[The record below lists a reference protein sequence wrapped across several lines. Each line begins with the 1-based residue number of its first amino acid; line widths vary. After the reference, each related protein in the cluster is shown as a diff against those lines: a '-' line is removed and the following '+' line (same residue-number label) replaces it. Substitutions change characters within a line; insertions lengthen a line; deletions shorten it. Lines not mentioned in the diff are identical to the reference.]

1 MGGGGNPDNQAG
13 YTSYDGN
20 GNPATTQGGAS
31 LAFDASDKATLIGG
45 NQVLSSYGPDGLRS
59 EKTGA
64 TGNKFFAYNG
74 LAPVV
79 ETSNNSSLTALNTFG
94 PAGLIS
100 RNSGGV
106 STFYT
111 PDERGNV
118 AQRLDTSGAVKSS
131 DLYNAYGKRL
141 SGGGAGGD
149 PYGFGGMAAYYTD
162 GETGLSLL
170 GQRFY
175 DPSVSRFLTR
185 DPIGSAGGMNLYRY
199 ADNNPVNFMDP
210 LGLDPGYWDGFWSGY
225 LDHAG
230 SFAKGIGRGF
240 GNFGATTATGAL
252 SMSVPGGAL
261 PASVE
266 DWQPFGAACN
276 EDVADGQQ
284 FGYDLAFVGSFFT
297 GAGEEAE
304 SGQGAKLLQRAAKGC
319 LGKCFVAG
327 TLVQMADGS
336 RKPIQQVQVGD
347 QVLSRDPATGK
358 DEAKT
363 VTFTIERHAPSVVD
377 VTLHDAKTGKTET
390 LTCTPEHP
398 LFVQGQGWVEAGSV
412 GIGTSIVSR
421 AGLALEV
428 TSLTWEKN
436 RAEELA
442 AGTGSSFG
450 GYTVYNL
457 TVEGD
462 HTFFVG
468 INGGGTWVHNACI
481 SGSEAPTTPAEMDSL
496 VGRSGVQSNSMPGT
510 PGAGGYTEYDVNPGA
525 GAADRGPGRLLQDN
539 NTGNMYYTNTHY
551 GDSGWPSF
559 WRIR

>member
-1 MGGGGNPDNQAG
+1 
-13 YTSYDGN
+13 
-20 GNPATTQGGAS
+20 
-31 LAFDASDKATLIGG
+31 
-45 NQVLSSYGPDGLRS
+45 
-59 EKTGA
+59 
-64 TGNKFFAYNG
+64 
-74 LAPVV
+74 
-79 ETSNNSSLTALNTFG
+79 
-94 PAGLIS
+94 
-100 RNSGGV
+100 
-106 STFYT
+106 
-111 PDERGNV
+111 V
-118 AQRLDTSGAVKSS
+118 AQRLDVSGAVKSS

-141 SGGGAGGD
+141 SGGGASGD
-149 PYGFGGMAAYYTD
+149 PYGFGGQAGYYTD
-162 GETGLSLL
+162 SETGLSLL

-304 SGQGAKLLQRAAKGC
+304 AGQGAKLLQRAAKGC

-358 DEAKT
+358 DEART
-363 VTFTIERHAPSVVD
+363 VTATIERHAPSVVD
-377 VTLHDAKTGKTET
+377 VTLHDAKTGKAET

-398 LFVQGQGWVEAGSV
+398 LYVQGQGWVEAGSV
-412 GIGTSIVSR
+412 GVGTSIVSR
-421 AGLALEV
+421 AGPALQV
-428 TSLTWEKN
+428 TDLTWEKN
-436 RAEELA
+436 KAEDLA
-442 AGTGSSFG
+442 AGTAGSSLG

-457 TVEGD
+457 TVEED

-468 INGGGTWVHNACI
+468 TTGGGTWVHNVDCVI
-481 SGSEAPTTPAEMDSL
+481 
-496 VGRSGVQSNSMPGT
+496 NPGT
-510 PGAGGYTEYDVNPGA
+510 RKTIAGILRRIN
-525 GAADRGPGRLLQDN
+525 RGDPHPYVKDATTFGNREGRLPTQPYGHYQEYTVPTPGVANRGLQRIV
-539 NTGNMYYTNTHY
+539 TGKGGEVYYSPDHY
-551 GDSGWPSF
+551 GTFFPLK
-559 WRIR
+559 